1 MIMIVVGLVIGAALG
16 LIVIGFLSI
25 GAYDRGY
32 DAALREQALR
42 RLHA

>member
-1 MIMIVVGLVIGAALG
+1 MLMIVGLVIGAALG

-32 DAALREQALR
+32 DAARREDALR

>member
-1 MIMIVVGLVIGAALG
+1 MLLIGLVIGAALG
-16 LIVIGFLSI
+16 LIVIGFLSV

-32 DAALREQALR
+32 DAAVREHTLR